1 MTLAQGTAFAL
12 IIGAIVCFAWG
23 RFRYDVV
30 SVVVLTLGLLT
41 GVVPAKAAFSG
52 FSSEV
57 VVIIAAALIVSAAVS
72 KSGVVEWALRPI
84 LPRLKTEQQQVP
96 VLVAA
101 VTALSTATKNVG
113 ALAILMPV
121 PFQLARRTGT
131 SPSRLLMPMS
141 FGSLLGGL
149 VTLVGTS
156 TNILVSQIRGEE
168 LGAPFKMFDFAPV
181 GVGLSL
187 LGFAFLSFGYRLLP
201 KDRQG
206 DGGVDAV
213 LEDQNYVA
221 EAEVPANWGRTQATV
236 GELQDLA
243 GGQVKVTAIIR
254 NDERN
259 TKVAKDATIRP
270 GDKVLLEGEQHA
282 LTEAIANTRLKL
294 DRADRPVTTQEPSEE
309 VLTSEAVVTAASS
322 LNGRSASE
330 LDLQA
335 RFGANLIA
343 ISRGGARITD
353 RIRRTRLRTGDVLVL
368 QAGAKALPHIIS
380 DLGLLP
386 LARREVRL
394 GVRRSLVPIVILA
407 VAMGL
412 VAVNVLP
419 VAVAFFAAAVAV
431 VACGSLSM
439 REAYQSLDGPVLVL
453 IGALTPVSEAVRS
466 TGGTELVAHWLSGWM
481 AGLPPILALGGLMIV
496 AMISSPFMHNAPTV
510 LVLAPISISL
520 AKALHLNPD
529 PFLMGVAAAAGCDFL
544 TPIGHQCNT
553 LVMGPGGYKFGDY
566 ARLGAPLSIMVILI
580 GTPLIA
586 VFWPLVRH

>member
-1 MTLAQGTAFAL
+1 M
-12 IIGAIVCFAWG
+12 
-23 RFRYDVV
+23 
-30 SVVVLTLGLLT
+30 
-41 GVVPAKAAFSG
+41 
-52 FSSEV
+52 
-57 VVIIAAALIVSAAVS
+57 
-72 KSGVVEWALRPI
+72 
-84 LPRLKTEQQQVP
+84 
-96 VLVAA
+96 
-101 VTALSTATKNVG
+101 
-113 ALAILMPV
+113 
-121 PFQLARRTGT
+121 
-131 SPSRLLMPMS
+131 
-141 FGSLLGGL
+141 
-149 VTLVGTS
+149 
-156 TNILVSQIRGEE
+156 
-168 LGAPFKMFDFAPV
+168 
-181 GVGLSL
+181 
-187 LGFAFLSFGYRLLP
+187 
-201 KDRQG
+201 
-206 DGGVDAV
+206 
-213 LEDQNYVA
+213 
-221 EAEVPANWGRTQATV
+221 
-236 GELQDLA
+236 
-243 GGQVKVTAIIR
+243 
-254 NDERN
+254 
-259 TKVAKDATIRP
+259 IRP
-270 GDKVLLEGEQHA
+270 GDKVLLEGEQQA
-282 LTEAIANTRLKL
+282 LTEALANTRLKL

-394 GVRRSLVPIVILA
+394 GVRRSLLPIVILA

-481 AGLPPILALGGLMIV
+481 GGLPPILALGGLMIV

-553 LVMGPGGYKFGDY
+553 LVIGPGGYKFGDY
-566 ARLGAPLSIMVILI
+566 ARLGAPLSIMVIVV

-586 VFWPLVRH
+586 FFWPLVRP

>member
-1 MTLAQGTAFAL
+1 MTLAQATAFAL
-12 IIGAIVCFAWG
+12 IVGAIACFAWG

-30 SVVVLTLGLLT
+30 SLVVLTLGVLT
-41 GVVPAKAAFSG
+41 GVVPAKHAFSG

-72 KSGVVEWALRPI
+72 KSGVVEWALRPL

-96 VLVAA
+96 ILVAA
-101 VTALSTATKNVG
+101 VTVLSTATKNIG

-121 PFQLARRTGT
+121 PFQLSRRTGT

-181 GVGLSL
+181 GIGLSL
-187 LGFAFLSFGYRLLP
+187 LGLAFLSFGYRLLP

-206 DGGVDAV
+206 NGGVHAV
-213 LEDQNYVA
+213 LEDQNYVIEA
-221 EAEVPANWGRTQATV
+221 EAPADWALGGMTV
-236 GELQDLA
+236 AELHDLS
-243 GGQVKVTAIIR
+243 GGQVKATSIIR
-254 NDERN
+254 DGERI
-259 TKVAKDATIRP
+259 TAPSPQAKIRV
-270 GDKVLLEGEQHA
+270 GDKLLLEGEQEA
-282 LTEAIANTRLKL
+282 LTQAIANARLKL
-294 DRADRPVTTQEPSEE
+294 DRADRPVTTQDPSEE
-309 VLTSEAVVTAASS
+309 VLTSEAVVTASS
-322 LNGRSASE
+322 PLNGRSASE

-343 ISRGGARITD
+343 ISRGGARITQ
-353 RIRRTRLRTGDVLVL
+353 RIRRTTLRTGDVLVL
-368 QAGAKALPHIIS
+368 QAGAKALPHVVS

-386 LARREVRL
+386 LAARQVRL
-394 GVRRSLVPIVILA
+394 GVRRSLVPIAILA
-407 VAMGL
+407 LAMAL
-412 VAVNVLP
+412 VAVNVVP

-439 REAYQSLDGPVLVL
+439 REAYSSLDGPVLVL

-466 TGGTELVAHWLSGWM
+466 TGGTELVAHWLAGWM
-481 AGLPPILALGGLMIV
+481 GVLPPILALGGLMVV

-510 LVLAPISISL
+510 LVLAPIAVGL

-529 PFLMGVAAAAGCDFL
+529 PFLMGVATAAGCDFL

-586 VFWPLVRH
+586 FFWPLAPH